1 MLASRHSIRSGS
13 IANTRD
19 GSEGGPQELGR
30 CMKREN
36 PHRQQS
42 EWPRQATGRR
52 RGGAHSLVF
61 RAQLVPGMQLLG
73 RFAALAAVAA
83 AVADEV
89 AAAGATAGAEDR
101 GVEFLGAQLV
111 S

>member
-1 MLASRHSIRSGS
+1 MCPLMAPPGAGFSEPEWEGLQLGLLAHHFL
-13 IANTRD
+13 AFLV
-19 GSEGGPQELGR
+19 ELL
-30 CMKREN
+30 
-36 PHRQQS
+36 P
-42 EWPRQATGRR
+42 
-52 RGGAHSLVF
+52 GAQFL
-61 RAQLVPGMQLLG
+61 R

-111 S
+111 P

>member
-1 MLASRHSIRSGS
+1 MASMEPPVARKAGGSTRRWVAGRAAARRSLA
-13 IANTRD
+13 
-19 GSEGGPQELGR
+19 
-30 CMKREN
+30 
-36 PHRQQS
+36 
-42 EWPRQATGRR
+42 
-52 RGGAHSLVF
+52 F
-61 RAQLVPGMQLLG
+61 RAQFVPGAQVFR

-89 AAAGATAGAEDR
+89 AAAGATTGAEDR